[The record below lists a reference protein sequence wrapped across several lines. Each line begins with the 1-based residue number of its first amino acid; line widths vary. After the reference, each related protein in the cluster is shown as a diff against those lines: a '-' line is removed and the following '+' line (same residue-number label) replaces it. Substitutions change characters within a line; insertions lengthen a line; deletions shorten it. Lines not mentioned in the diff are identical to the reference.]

1 MKLAHDWGGSPLDVM
16 EKEIDDV
23 ITFIN
28 YLLDYAEKHEQ
39 KGGAAKQKIKPQK
52 DNFWDF

>member
-16 EKEIDDV
+16 EKEMDDV

-39 KGGAAKQKIKPQK
+39 KGGAAKRNTKPQK